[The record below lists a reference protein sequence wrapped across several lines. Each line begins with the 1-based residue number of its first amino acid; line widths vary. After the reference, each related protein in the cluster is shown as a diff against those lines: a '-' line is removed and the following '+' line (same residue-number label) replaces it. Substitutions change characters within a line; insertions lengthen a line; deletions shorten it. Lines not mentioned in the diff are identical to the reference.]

1 MSQICGGVK
10 SPTGVGS
17 FCSLQFDV
25 SLFSWVNRAKT
36 EIVKRI
42 KDELLEKIDT
52 GGDGTIVIGV
62 NLSAGFGGGVGS
74 SMGIGVDAK
83 GNIGIVNSISAGAT
97 MPTASIVGFISITN
111 AEKLDSLAGQAMIAG
126 GSGGEIVVAG
136 GELTIFTDNEM
147 DNRTADIRYG
157 FSVMA
162 GLGVGTPVELHGE
175 ISQGYVSSINI
186 YEILID
192 CCGYILC
199 EEKIK

>member
-1 MSQICGGVK
+1 
-10 SPTGVGS
+10 
-17 FCSLQFDV
+17 
-25 SLFSWVNRAKT
+25 
-36 EIVKRI
+36 
-42 KDELLEKIDT
+42 
-52 GGDGTIVIGV
+52 
-62 NLSAGFGGGVGS
+62 
-74 SMGIGVDAK
+74 MGIGVDAK

-192 CCGYILC
+192 CCDYILC